1 VARGLDA
8 YVAVDASGTFSE
20 TKRQA
25 GLLRMM
31 QAGVIVSDYATL
43 MVEILKDN
51 RRPEAGAVY
60 GALDMPW
67 ATLVGQ
73 VASAMRK

>member
-1 VARGLDA
+1 
-8 YVAVDASGTFSE
+8 
-20 TKRQA
+20 
-25 GLLRMM
+25 
-31 QAGVIVSDYATL
+31 

-51 RRPEAGAVY
+51 ASPLPGPVD

-73 VASAMRK
+73 IAEAYVK